1 MLDTQSLIGALRL
14 FLLTPSWFKFHIGLW
29 LWRYTRTIVHTL
41 SHCMYK
47 SKPIPKE
54 PKYTASDVTVV
65 IATIHNAPEELHTSL
80 ETILACRPYGMIM
93 ITTQDKYNALK
104 ELVGSLQHSNIR
116 VLCTDIANMADDDVW
131 WPRDLII
138 WILAPF
144 EDPKMGGSKDFL
156 HDFQTERWRKYSLN
170 ADDDN
175 FVTRWL
181 VNYKWKTWIQ
191 HEEGCEIETTL
202 EYGKK
207 YLCQCS
213 RWARSN
219 WRSNWTSLVNER
231 YVITSVHLS
240 SLFY

>member
-29 LWRYTRTIVHTL
+29 YVTTHYDFSLQSMCGHFHIWQLTISRLWRYTRTIVHTL

-144 EDPKMGGSKDFL
+144 EDPKMGGVGALVPTYRRFFRVKTSFTTSKPSAGGS
-156 HDFQTERWRKYSLN
+156 TVS
-170 ADDDN
+170 
-175 FVTRWL
+175 TPM
-181 VNYKWKTWIQ
+181 T
-191 HEEGCEIETTL
+191 
-202 EYGKK
+202 
-207 YLCQCS
+207 
-213 RWARSN
+213 
-219 WRSNWTSLVNER
+219 
-231 YVITSVHLS
+231 ITS
-240 SLFY
+240 